1 MTTRG
6 TPRASGK
13 IRVGDHP
20 IRLANN
26 HFVEREFDWRSY
38 QLGVNPRDPT
48 CKWQE
53 RIGDHPNRLAKYH
66 FVEREFDWRSYQL
79 GANPRDPTC
88 KWQDSN
94 RYYTNIIYYHVQ
106 VARAK
111 AAADGELSGDNTF

>member
-6 TPRASGK
+6 TPRESGK

-88 KWQDSN
+88 SGKIRIGTILILYITTCKWQERRPLQTVS
-94 RYYTNIIYYHVQ
+94 
-106 VARAK
+106 
-111 AAADGELSGDNTF
+111 